1 MFWLSKSGNLILSC
15 ESTPIALDFKLQL
28 ETLFRFC
35 GFSCLRYDALGKEN
49 MGKLR
54 EPLRELTEC
63 GLPQALEVMGER
75 WSFMILRASF
85 NGLHHFEE
93 FLSELGIARN
103 ILSNRL
109 AKLVDHEI
117 LQRETCPEDRR
128 KIEYRLT
135 QKGFDLLPAMI
146 ALRQWGQK
154 YGAEFT
160 ENPVLVDG
168 RDRLP
173 LGPVSILA
181 HDGRTLTPEDLCL
194 VPREKLGQ
202 RDDGTRARAVP
213 PCSPGAHDEPIKDW
227 RQPAD
232 RTVPAE

>member
-1 MFWLSKSGNLILSC
+1 
-15 ESTPIALDFKLQL
+15 
-28 ETLFRFC
+28 
-35 GFSCLRYDALGKEN
+35 
-49 MGKLR
+49 MGDIR

-109 AKLVDHEI
+109 AKLVEHGI
-117 LQRETCPEDRR
+117 LKRDPCPDDRR

-135 QKGFDLLPAMI
+135 EKGYDLLPAMV

-154 YGAEFT
+154 YGNEVV
-160 ENPVLVDG
+160 ENPVLVDE

-173 LGPVSILA
+173 IGPTSMLS
-181 HDGRTLTPEDLCL
+181 HDGRILGPQDLWL
-194 VPREKLGQ
+194 VERSNIGL
-202 RDDGTRARAVP
+202 RADGTRAQPGEALAVG
-213 PCSPGAHDEPIKDW
+213 SVVDLGTLRKKQA
-227 RQPAD
+227 A
-232 RTVPAE
+232 A